1 MELCSHADCTGCGL
15 CARVCPRGSISF
27 PEREFG
33 HTYPVIDTESC
44 IDCGLCSQACPSLH
58 RPAFTEPES
67 AFAGWARNEADY
79 RASTSGAAAT
89 LLSRAVLQ
97 RGGVVYGCTSLP
109 GLSFRHVRVDR
120 EEDLD
125 RLRGAKYVK
134 SDLSEIF
141 GPMREDVSRGR
152 DVLFIGMPCQVAAVV
167 NLFPSRPANLLLV
180 DMICHGVPSQAFLQR
195 YFTKKLGISPE
206 KVSSVRF
213 RRGNE
218 KILEAFG
225 DGGAVL
231 FQSRPYR
238 PKQLRNDPYYGCFMR
253 GYSFRE
259 SCYRCAYARSARIS
273 DLTIGDFWGLGKTA
287 LCALPPHDNGVS
299 LLMPHADKGRQ
310 LLESIRKGMYLFER
324 PVAEAVQGNERLRI
338 PKTKT
343 APARLFR
350 KLYPVLGITLS
361 FTLVELLRRLS
372 GRKE

>member
-15 CARVCPRGSISF
+15 CARVCPRGCISF
-27 PEREFG
+27 TERELG
-33 HTYPVIDTESC
+33 HTYPVIDAESC
-44 IDCGLCSQACPSLH
+44 IDCGQCSQACPSLH
-58 RPAFTEPES
+58 RPVFTEPVS

-97 RGGVVYGCTSLP
+97 RGGIVYGCASLP
-109 GLSFRHVRVDR
+109 GLSFKHIRVDR
-120 EEDLD
+120 EEGLD

-141 GPMREDVSRGR
+141 GPLQEDVSRGR
-152 DVLFIGMPCQVAAVV
+152 EVLFIGMPCHVGAAV

-195 YFTKKLGISPE
+195 YFTKKLGILPE
-206 KVSSVRF
+206 SVWSVRF

-218 KILEAFG
+218 KILDAFG
-225 DGGAVL
+225 KGGAVL

-238 PKQLRNDPYYGCFMR
+238 PEQLRNDPYYGCFMR

-259 SCYRCAYARSARIS
+259 SCYHCAYARSARIS
-273 DLTIGDFWGLGKTA
+273 DLTIGDFWGLGKIA
-287 LCALPPHDNGVS
+287 PCALPPHNHGVS

-310 LLESIRKGMYLFER
+310 LLESILDGMTLFER

-343 APARLFR
+343 ATARLFR
-350 KLYPVLGITLS
+350 KLCPVFGITLS

-372 GRKE
+372 GRK